1 MWRYALKRLLMMIPV
16 VLGITFIVFFIID
29 MAPGDPVYQIV
40 GERATQEQIEAAREE
55 YGLNDNIFIRF
66 FRYIF
71 NLCKGDFGKSYI
83 SKEDVLRAYLN
94 RLPATLSLAA
104 ASILVALL
112 IALPLGIIAATH
124 QNSWAD
130 STSMVFALVG
140 VSMPN
145 FWLGLLLI
153 LFFALQLGWL
163 PSGGMKGPTS
173 IILPALTEGAY
184 LSGLLTRTTRS
195 SMLET
200 IRADY
205 MTTAMAKGVH
215 PRKAIMK
222 HAFRN
227 SLIPIVTIA
236 GIQFAYVMGGCIM
249 TESVFSWPGVGW
261 SLVSAITDRD
271 TPMITGFI
279 ILTAVVT
286 CVVNLLLD
294 IAYAFIDPRIKAQ
307 YSKTK

>member
-1 MWRYALKRLLMMIPV
+1 MWRYALKRLLWMIPV
-16 VLGITFIVFFIID
+16 ILGIALFVFVIID

-40 GERATQEQIEAAREE
+40 GERATQEQVEAAREE

-66 FRYIF
+66 GRYII
-71 NLCKGDFGKSYI
+71 NLCKGDLGKSYI
-83 SKEDVLRAYLN
+83 TKEDVFHAYLS

-104 ASILVALL
+104 ASIVVALA
-112 IALPLGIIAATH
+112 IAIPLGIYAATH
-124 QNSWAD
+124 QNTWKD
-130 STSMVFALVG
+130 SFSMVAALVG

-153 LFFALQLGWL
+153 LLFALKLGWF
-163 PSGGMKGPTS
+163 PSGGMRGFTS

-184 LSGLLTRTTRS
+184 LAGLLTRTTRS

-205 MTTAMAKGVH
+205 MTTAMAKGVA
-215 PRKAIMK
+215 PKDAVMK

-236 GIQFAYVMGGCIM
+236 GIQFAYVMGGVVM
-249 TESVFSWPGVGW
+249 TESVFAWPGVG
-261 SLVSAITDRD
+261 LAIVTAINDRD

-279 ILTAVVT
+279 ILTALVV
-286 CVVNLLLD
+286 CIVNLLLD

-307 YSKTK
+307 YSGKK